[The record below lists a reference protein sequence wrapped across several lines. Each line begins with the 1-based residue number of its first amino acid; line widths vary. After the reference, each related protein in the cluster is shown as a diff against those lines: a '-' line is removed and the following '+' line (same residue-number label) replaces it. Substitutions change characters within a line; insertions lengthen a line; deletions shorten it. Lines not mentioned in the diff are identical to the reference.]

1 MADTNLIEICCIFDE
16 FCKYFEPKLKSIS
29 RFCQYS
35 LIKNGSVFWVH
46 LVLRKSKKQ
55 HLARYFYAMMEL
67 FFVFFALKAML

>member
-35 LIKNGSVFWVH
+35 LIKNGSIFCSIQHYESPKNNIWRTVFI
-46 LVLRKSKKQ
+46 L
-55 HLARYFYAMMEL
+55 
-67 FFVFFALKAML
+67 